1 MVDKTFTYDGKR
13 YRIRAATEEEWYTKK
28 ANKIRDI
35 DEGRVVLHGTMTVSS
50 WANICIDTYKPNLA
64 EKSRKAM
71 RGRINKW
78 VLSEIGTL
86 TLKQVKPLHCQAIM
100 NSLSGMSWSQVDRVY
115 HELRFI
121 FDRAV
126 ENNLIISSP
135 AEKIV
140 KPSAQKGHRRAIT
153 SKEREHFLK
162 VADQDPRF
170 ILFLFM
176 LYCGCR
182 SAEAAG
188 VLGKDITKRN
198 GELVLHIRGTKT
210 VNSDRYVPVPD
221 YLADRLPKVE
231 PFEPYCKNKAGHMH
245 DSQSYRRLVKHLYRE
260 MNISMGCRLY
270 RNELI
275 PPFPLADDFV
285 PYDLRH
291 TYCTD
296 LARAGVDIRIA
307 QKLMGHASIKMTADI
322 YTHIESDDV
331 IAAARTIR
339 EYQKSESSQ
348 KNNLANMEKMA

>member
-13 YRIRAATEEEWYTKK
+13 YRIRAASEEEWITKK

-35 DEGRVVLHGTMTVSS
+35 DEGRVILHGSMTVSS
-50 WANICIDTYKPNLA
+50 WTEVCITTYKTNLA
-64 EKSRKAM
+64 EKGKKAM
-71 RGRINKW
+71 RGRMKKW
-78 VLSEIGTL
+78 VLEDIGSL

-100 NSLSGMSWSQVDRVY
+100 NNLSGMSWSQVDRVY

-126 ENNLIISSP
+126 ENELILKSP
-135 AEKIV
+135 AENIV
-140 KPSAQKGHRRAIT
+140 KPSADKGHRRAIT

-162 VADQDPRF
+162 VADQEPRF

-182 SAEAAG
+182 SAEAYG
-188 VLGKDITKRN
+188 IVGHDITKKD
-198 GELVLHIRGTKT
+198 GELILHIRGTKT
-210 VNSDRYVPVPD
+210 HNSDRYVPVPD
-221 YLADRLPKVE
+221 YLAERLPKVD
-231 PFEPYCKNKAGHMH
+231 PFEPYCKNKAGKPH
-245 DSQSYRRLVKHLYRE
+245 DEQSYRRLVKHLYRE
-260 MNISMGCRLY
+260 MNVSMGCRMY
-270 RNELI
+270 RNALV

-285 PYDLRH
+285 PYDFRH

-331 IAAARTIR
+331 VAAAKTIR
-339 EYQKSESSQ
+339 EYQNAKSSQ
-348 KNNLANMEKMA
+348 INNMATSVVNA